1 MHRVRYTAER
11 GMNIL
16 IAGCGQVG
24 KSLAQQL
31 NEEGHEV
38 TVMDVDERAVKSVTN
53 ASDVIGYRG
62 DCTSLAA
69 QIEAGIKD
77 MNLLIA
83 ATNQD
88 EKNMLAC
95 LIARKAAKINT
106 IARVRDPQ
114 YLEEMNFLKDELG
127 LSMAINPEQVA
138 ASDLARLIQIPS
150 ALEVDTFAKGKVS
163 LIRLVIPKGSV
174 LDGLQLKDFA
184 SKVGTA
190 ALICVVERGNE
201 VVIPGGNFRLAAG
214 DSISVTLSLENL
226 TAFLTKV
233 GITARR
239 IRNVLIAGGG
249 TIAYYLAKRLLEM
262 KISVKIIEID
272 KKRCDELASALP
284 KAMVIHGDATD
295 KTLLMEESIEDMDAV
310 CALMEHDEANI
321 LLSLFVD
328 KVCDAKRMIKIH
340 RNSFEEMVAELP
352 VGTIISTKKIT
363 AEYITR
369 FVRSKQNS
377 VGSGSDVEALYRLMD
392 GRVEAMEFNVGED
405 AKVTWGTLK
414 DLKIRKNTLI
424 CCINRNGRIIR
435 PGGNDK
441 IEEKDSVVVV
451 TTQRGLHSIDDI
463 LE

>member
-1 MHRVRYTAER
+1 
-11 GMNIL
+11 MNIL

-38 TVMDVDERAVKSVTN
+38 TVMDVDQHAVESVTK
-53 ASDVIGYRG
+53 ASDVIGYQG
-62 DCTSLAA
+62 DCTSLSA
-69 QIEAGIKD
+69 QEEAGIKD
-77 MNLLIA
+77 MDLLIA
-83 ATNQD
+83 ATHQD

-95 LIARKAAKINT
+95 LIARKAGACKT

-114 YLEEMNFLKDELG
+114 YLEEMRFLKEELG
-127 LSMAINPEQVA
+127 LSMSINPEQVA

-163 LIRLVIPKGSV
+163 LIRLVIPEGSV
-174 LDGLQLKDFA
+174 LDGLKLRDIS
-184 SKVGTA
+184 SKVGTS

-201 VVIPGGNFRLAAG
+201 VVIPDGNFRLAAG
-214 DSISVTLSLENL
+214 DSVSVTLSLENM
-226 TAFLTKV
+226 TEFLTKV
-233 GITARR
+233 GIRAKR

-249 TIAYYLAKRLLEM
+249 TIAYYLAKRLLEL
-262 KISVKIIEID
+262 KISVKIIEKD
-272 KKRCDELASALP
+272 PKRCDELATALP
-284 KAMVIHGDATD
+284 KAMVILGDATD
-295 KTLLMEESIEDMDAV
+295 RTLLMQESVEKVDAV

-321 LLSLFVD
+321 LLSLFVG

-340 RNSFEEMVAELP
+340 RNSFEDMVDELP

-369 FVRSKQNS
+369 FVRSMQNS
-377 VGSGSDVEALYRLMD
+377 VGSNVEALYRLMD
-392 GRVEAMEFNVGED
+392 GRVEAMEFNVGEE

-414 DLKIRKNTLI
+414 DLSIRKNTLI
-424 CCINRNGRIIR
+424 CCINRRGRIIR

-441 IEEKDSVVVV
+441 IEEGDSVVVV
-451 TTQRGLHSIDDI
+451 TTQRGLNSIDDI